1 MSTKDAFLPVIQIA
15 STTVPTL
22 RLILLLA
29 MAAPTLVVGGDTL
42 SVDDAFTMA
51 HREEI
56 ILVDIRSRGEWVETG
71 IATVARPVSMYERQF
86 LSRFLTIT
94 EEANGR
100 PIALICATGGRT
112 AWLKTELSRR
122 GITNLVDVPEGM
134 MGSAAGPGWLRAGLP
149 VKPYPAASALP
160 PNSLTYTFWERL
172 TGSYRPPWIKDN

>member
-1 MSTKDAFLPVIQIA
+1 VSI
-15 STTVPTL
+15 L

-29 MAAPTLVVGGDTL
+29 TLAPTLVVGGNRL
-42 SVDDAFTMA
+42 SVGDAFTMA
-51 HREEI
+51 NREEI

-71 IATVARPVSMYERQF
+71 IASVARPVSMHERQF
-86 LSRFLTIT
+86 LSRFRTIA

-112 AWLKTELSRR
+112 AWLQTELSRR

-149 VKPYPAASALP
+149 VRPYPASALP
-160 PNSLTYTFWERL
+160 PGSLTYTFWERL
-172 TGSYRPPWIKDN
+172 TGSYRPPWFKDK

>member
-51 HREEI
+51 RHEEI

-71 IATVARPVSMYERQF
+71 IASAARPISMHERQF
-86 LSRFLTIT
+86 LSRFLTIA
-94 EEANGR
+94 EEANGQ

-149 VKPYPAASALP
+149 VKPYPASSLP
-160 PNSLTYTFWERL
+160 TGSLTYTFWERL